1 MKLLQKIKSFFYER
15 KGHCQSIICSECNY
29 YSNNDDKPC
38 LWLNQLEN
46 KQEHLKEIENDKRRN
61 N

>member
-15 KGHCQSIICSECNY
+15 KGHCQSIFCSECDY

-38 LWLNQLEN
+38 LLVNQVKKEVEN
-46 KQEHLKEIENDKRRN
+46 ADSD
-61 N
+61 